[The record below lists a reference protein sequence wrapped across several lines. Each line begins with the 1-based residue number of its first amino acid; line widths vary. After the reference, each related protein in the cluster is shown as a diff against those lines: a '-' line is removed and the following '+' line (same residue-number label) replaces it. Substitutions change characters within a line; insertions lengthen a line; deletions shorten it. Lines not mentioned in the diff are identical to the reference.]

1 MFTTEQG
8 GSQHKIN
15 PLLKIFK
22 EIKVKKMFNYP
33 IEKYQFY
40 TTKNKV
46 VAVSTYAGKTVR
58 GIAKADPR
66 DNFDLEAGKKLAA
79 ARCAARIAMKRKS
92 RAQKE
97 FDKARDAYEKAQ
109 ARFEKMNL
117 YWQDSKKAAVMAEA
131 EVTRILNEL

>member
-1 MFTTEQG
+1 
-8 GSQHKIN
+8 
-15 PLLKIFK
+15 
-22 EIKVKKMFNYP
+22 MFNYP

-97 FDKARDAYEKAQ
+97 FDKARDHRGRYRRK
-109 ARFEKMNL
+109 R
-117 YWQDSKKAAVMAEA
+117 
-131 EVTRILNEL
+131 RIYRRSFRKSRPLCRETCQGDGCGL